1 MLMIQFDFL
10 SKAGCIVVGVPMK
23 AGHRLYLRP
32 IQLKKKK
39 KKMTTMT
46 VVVFV
51 VVVVVVVA
59 VVVHRHLLFALL

>member
-10 SKAGCIVVGVPMK
+10 SKAGCCIVVGVPK
-23 AGHRLYLRP
+23 EAGYRLYLRP

-46 VVVFV
+46 VVAFV
-51 VVVVVVVA
+51 VVVVV

>member
-10 SKAGCIVVGVPMK
+10 SKAGCIVVGVPK
-23 AGHRLYLRP
+23 EAGHRLYIRP
-32 IQLKKKK
+32 IQLKKK

-46 VVVFV
+46 VVAFV
-51 VVVVVVVA
+51 VVV